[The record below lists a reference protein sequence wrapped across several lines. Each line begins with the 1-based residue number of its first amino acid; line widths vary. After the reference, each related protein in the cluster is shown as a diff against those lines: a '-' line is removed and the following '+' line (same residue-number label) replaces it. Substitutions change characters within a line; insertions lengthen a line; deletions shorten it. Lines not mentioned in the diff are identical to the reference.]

1 MRRQRIWKLAAS
13 LNRLLSEPDAP
24 HRIAH
29 GLALGLAV
37 DFFPLPLVSIPVACL
52 LARLLRANIAAA
64 ALSAAF
70 FKWAVPFFYAL
81 NLLTGSA
88 LLGGEAYLPVKSAPS
103 SLFFSFRE
111 AKTAFLAGA
120 ILNAVLSWAVSYL
133 LARRLL
139 AARRP
144 ANPKE
149 RNGCP

>member
-1 MRRQRIWKLAAS
+1 MHRQKFKKLAAR
-13 LNRLLSEPDAP
+13 LNRILSEPDAP

-37 DFFPLPLVSIPVACL
+37 DFFPLPLVSIPVAYL
-52 LARLLRANIAAA
+52 LARLRRANAAAA

-81 NLLTGSA
+81 NLITGSA
-88 LLGGEAYLPVKSAPS
+88 VTGGEACLPVKSAPS
-103 SLFFSFRE
+103 SLLFSFRE
-111 AKTAFLAGA
+111 AGAAFLAGA
-120 ILNAVLSWAVSYL
+120 FLNAGLSWAVSYL